1 MPGGISRA
9 MRMIPALV
17 DVAFEGPVDVSEPDP
32 SVFEACD
39 YVIQELGEE
48 RYVAGTTG
56 GI

>member
-1 MPGGISRA
+1 

-56 GI
+56 GL